1 MYVIFGVVDRVSVYV
16 CVCAAVSKTAA
27 MSGVPTAPT
36 VHLDSSGTTAKV
48 QWEPAV
54 ISPTTT
60 TTPTTTSSSS
70 TQGGA
75 CIKYIVE
82 RSERLLQPTAA
93 PPRETE
99 NKTAGGEE
107 KWSQWKPH
115 TKVTSTFCIMY
126 QTNPKL

>member
-1 MYVIFGVVDRVSVYV
+1 MYVIFGVVYRVSVYV

-36 VHLDSSGTTAKV
+36 VQLDSSGTTAKV

-60 TTPTTTSSSS
+60 TSSNSS

-115 TKVTSTFCIMY
+115 TKVTSTF
-126 QTNPKL
+126 